1 MRSREQTAT
10 EVSRTF
16 PILTDLSG
24 EDDNVIRDGGNVI
37 PMGTIKERPRKKGG
51 TAYLAQIVIKR
62 KGKPTYREAQT
73 FDRRAEAVAY
83 LKRREPELK
92 AEGGIERA
100 KAHGLTLADAIDK
113 YVTESLKDIGR
124 TKAQV
129 LETIKKFDI
138 ADLDAAD
145 VTSSDIVRFA
155 RELSKTVKPQTVQNY
170 VSHLSA
176 VFRIAKPAWDIPLDI
191 AEMKAAFEVLK
202 QLGLTAKS
210 DKRDRRPTLNE
221 VDKLMEHFVARNE
234 RGRDVVPM
242 ERVIAFALFS
252 TRRLGEIVRIT
263 WADYDKEGKRVL
275 VRDMKHPGQ
284 KRGNDVMVDLPD
296 QAVAIIEAMPRTDA
310 RIFPYGDDAIG
321 ASFTRACAL
330 LGIEDLHFHDLRHEG
345 VSRLFEMGWNIPHVA
360 AVSGHRGWQSLQR
373 YTHLRNA
380 GDRWANW
387 KWLAHVSAKIGE

>member
-1 MRSREQTAT
+1 MHFGGSLT
-10 EVSRTF
+10 
-16 PILTDLSG
+16 ILPEKYDK
-24 EDDNVIRDGGNVI
+24 VVPQGGRVV
-37 PMGTIKERPRKKGG
+37 PMGTIIARKRKDKSTGY
-51 TAYLAQIVIKR
+51 TAQIVIKKDGR
-62 KGKPTYREAQT
+62 IVHREAKT
-73 FDRRAEAVAY
+73 FDRRPAAAAWME
-83 LKRREPELK
+83 KREKDL
-92 AEGGIERA
+92 RA
-100 KAHGLTLADAIDK
+100 GVPAGEDPTLAKVIEK
-113 YVTESLKDIGR
+113 YTQDSKREVGR

-129 LETIKKFDI
+129 LRAIKGYDIGAMKGSEIGSSHIVAFATELAET
-138 ADLDAAD
+138 
-145 VTSSDIVRFA
+145 VQ
-155 RELSKTVKPQTVQNY
+155 PQTVANY
-170 VSHLSA
+170 LSHLSA
-176 VFRIAKPAWDIPLDI
+176 VFAVARPAWGYPLDQQ
-191 AEMKAAFEVLK
+191 AMADAMTVCKR
-202 QLGLTAKS
+202 LGLTSKS
-210 DKRDRRPTLNE
+210 TKRDRRPTLDE

-263 WADYDKEGKRVL
+263 WADYDKDGKRVL

-284 KRGNDVMVDLPD
+284 KRGNDVWVDLPD
-296 QAVAIIEAMPRTDA
+296 YAVAIADAMPRTDA

-373 YTHLRNA
+373 YTHLRQA